1 MTLTMRTEVLDL
13 PFRDP
18 FRIARTEDAEAAHT
32 VLVELSLDGVTGLG
46 ECFPVPYYGETLATT
61 AAVLPRL
68 RDALDE
74 LGPLPGEATA
84 DSGEATAGSGVPG
97 GQRATLAW
105 LERSTTLMSE
115 ALGNHGGAKA
125 GLDMALH
132 DMAGRALGIPVWQL
146 IGTSDR
152 LPPTDYSLGIDEPQ
166 VVAERARRVS
176 HFPALKI
183 KVGGPADIETLEAV
197 RAVFS
202 GPLRVD
208 ANTGWQPDQAAAL
221 IPELERLGVEL
232 IEQPFPARALAQ
244 LRWLRERSSVPIL
257 ADESA
262 VFEADL
268 AMLEGVVDGVVV
280 KLAKCGGIGPALRM
294 IRRARELGMK
304 TMLGCMVETSLGV
317 AAAAMVASE
326 VDWLDLDGNL
336 LLANDPFGGLEL
348 DDDCRWRLPRGPGLG
363 VSRRPID

>member
-1 MTLTMRTEVLDL
+1 MTLSMRTEVLDL

-18 FRIARTEDAEAAHT
+18 FRIARTEDAEASHS
-32 VLVELSLDGVTGLG
+32 VLTELHLDGHSGLG
-46 ECFPVPYYGETLATT
+46 ECFPVPYYGETLETT

-68 RDALDE
+68 LDALDE
-74 LGPLPGEATA
+74 LGPLPHDRA
-84 DSGEATAGSGVPG
+84 
-97 GQRATLAW
+97 ATLDW
-105 LERSTTLMSE
+105 LERSTLLMSD

-125 GLDMALH
+125 GLDTALH
-132 DMAGRALGIPVWQL
+132 DLAGKALGLPVWQL

-166 VVAERARRVS
+166 TVAERARRVA

-183 KVGGPADIETLEAV
+183 KVGGPADIQTLEAV
-197 RAVFS
+197 RGVFG

-208 ANTGWQPDQAAAL
+208 ANTGWQPEQAAAL
-221 IPELERLGVEL
+221 IPELVRLGVEL
-232 IEQPFPARALAQ
+232 IEQPFPARHLPQ
-244 LRWLRERSSVPIL
+244 LRWLRERSSLPIV

-262 VFEADL
+262 VFEEDL

-304 TMLGCMVETSLGV
+304 VMLGCMVESSLGV

-336 LLANDPFGGLEL
+336 LLAHDPFGGLEL
-348 DDDCRWRLPRGPGLG
+348 DDGCRWQLTSEPGLG
-363 VSRRPID
+363 VVRKPAD